1 MKPNRYGLKTN
12 NVGKIPAGAMTSTGL
27 RIYNPH
33 EFDLLIKDMM
43 FLKKYVYLVDKM
55 DNLFKE
61 EKSHSLGIEE
71 I

>member
-1 MKPNRYGLKTN
+1 
-12 NVGKIPAGAMTSTGL
+12 MTSTGL